1 MQVVSCQLAKRSRY
15 YHSQMDM
22 ELLVRGQD
30 YEQLPS
36 SYVIFI
42 CDFDPFHLKR
52 YCYTFEN
59 ICLEDYNLKLSD
71 GNHTIFLSTKG
82 ENPQEIS
89 KELFNFLTFVR
100 ENDPGNRKN
109 YHDTFIAQLQ
119 HTITQIKHNREMGSR
134 YMLLQLMLRDE
145 YRDGQAAGFADGQ
158 AAGFAD
164 GQAAGFADGQAVSVL
179 EILEELGC
187 VPESL
192 RSFILK
198 QKDTHILKDMIK
210 KASKAASIDQFMEDI
225 SFHTN
230 K

>member
-59 ICLEDYNLKLSD
+59 ICLENCNLKLSD

-100 ENDPGNRKN
+100 ENDPGSRKN
-109 YHDTFIAQLQ
+109 YHDNL
-119 HTITQIKHNREMGSR
+119 
-134 YMLLQLMLRDE
+134 
-145 YRDGQAAGFADGQ
+145 
-158 AAGFAD
+158 
-164 GQAAGFADGQAVSVL
+164 
-179 EILEELGC
+179 
-187 VPESL
+187 
-192 RSFILK
+192 
-198 QKDTHILKDMIK
+198 
-210 KASKAASIDQFMEDI
+210 
-225 SFHTN
+225 
-230 K
+230 